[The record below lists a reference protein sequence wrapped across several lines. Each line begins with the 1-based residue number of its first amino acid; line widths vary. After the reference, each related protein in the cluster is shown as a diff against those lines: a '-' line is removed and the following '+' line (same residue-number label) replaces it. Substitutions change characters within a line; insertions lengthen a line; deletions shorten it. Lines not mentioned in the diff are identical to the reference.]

1 MAINYWVHDCVASE
15 ELAQNG
21 EIYVIFDAKLTP
33 WIEIT
38 KQKKL
43 RIVKIPCLFSENH
56 SNIDVVPA
64 IGWTSAGNQQNAT
77 LRRKVGMFCRVH
89 GTKISWKIKVRMMIE
104 KALFKVFVF
113 GTNMASNLVLSWNV
127 ELNEFIKEGNCVKIC
142 LSS

>member
-1 MAINYWVHDCVASE
+1 MGSRLCCKWRASTKWWDLRFFDVK
-15 ELAQNG
+15 LA
-21 EIYVIFDAKLTP
+21 P
-33 WIEIT
+33 WIETLT
-38 KQKKL
+38 KQTQL
-43 RIVKIPCLFSENH
+43 RIVKIQCLFSENH

-77 LRRKVGMFCRVH
+77 LRRKVGMFCVVH

-127 ELNEFIKEGNCVKIC
+127 ELNEFIKEGSCVKIC
-142 LSS
+142 LPS